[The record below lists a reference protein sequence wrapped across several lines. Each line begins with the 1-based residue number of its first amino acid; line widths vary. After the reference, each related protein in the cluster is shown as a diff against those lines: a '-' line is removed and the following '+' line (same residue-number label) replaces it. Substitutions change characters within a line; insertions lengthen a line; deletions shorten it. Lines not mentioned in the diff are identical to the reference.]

1 MSNLSSFRSNG
12 PTGRQTVRHL
22 TVAPDQAGQRLDNFL
37 MRELKGLPRSRV
49 YRLVRK
55 GEVRVN
61 LGRVKA
67 RYRLRDGDQVRIPP
81 VRQGAA
87 PAAGPPDI
95 LDTGTVLFEDAHL
108 LVLDKP
114 SGVSVH
120 GGTGIRVG
128 VIEALRAR
136 RPELPFL
143 ELVHR
148 LDRGTSGCLM
158 LAKSGVALRAL
169 HASLRRESADAI
181 RKRYCALVR
190 GDIGDRPVQVGAGLR
205 RNAMH
210 GGERLVR
217 VSDEGDAAESVFHAD
232 IRGAL
237 CSRVTIAL
245 ITGRTHQARV
255 HAAHIGHPIAGDDKY
270 GDRGFNKRMQRAGL
284 KRVALH
290 ARELTFTHPV
300 SGEHCRVEAPLPEL
314 FDSLPREVTS

>member
-1 MSNLSSFRSNG
+1 MSNLSSFRSNDRPAHSG
-12 PTGRQTVRHL
+12 VRHV

-81 VRQGAA
+81 VRTGMAA
-87 PAAGPPDI
+87 ATSPPET
-95 LDTGTVLFEDAHL
+95 LDTGVVLFEDTHL

-120 GGTGIRVG
+120 GGTGIRAG

-148 LDRGTSGCLM
+148 LDRGTSGCLI

-169 HASLRRESADAI
+169 HASLRRESDHDI
-181 RKRYCALVR
+181 SKHYTALVR
-190 GDIGDRPVQVGAGLR
+190 GDAGDRPVHVGIALN
-205 RNAMH
+205 RNAER
-210 GGERLVR
+210 GGERLVQ
-217 VSDEGDAAESVFHAD
+217 VSEDGDDAESLFTPD
-232 IRGAL
+232 IRGVEL
-237 CSRVTIAL
+237 SRVNIEL

-270 GDRGFNKRMQRAGL
+270 GDREFNRRMQRVGL
-284 KRVALH
+284 KRLALH
-290 ARELTFTHPV
+290 AREVKFRHPV
-300 SGEHCRVEAPLPEL
+300 TGEPCRVEAPLPTVFETAMQ
-314 FDSLPREVTS
+314 VNTQ